1 VKIVRMKMVRMKTVR
16 ILKTSPMLSLVFLLL
31 VGFATVGAFAEEPS
45 AGPDSPD
52 ETEILVPTLL
62 LEVEDLRVEIV
73 DAELPGSPPLPIPQ
87 VQVPLPGTEDAA
99 LATTVLPQPGLDP
112 EVVDPR
118 QPEPGESSIYT
129 TGRLG
134 TGNMNHILGALSLY
148 KLGADPRFRF
158 EFSHDG
164 IDGYSGQESGT
175 GFFRRDN
182 LIDGTIAGDLG
193 PFALEL
199 DGRFFSRE
207 EGLQEQARAADDNGE
222 KYYSVEHRYLSGGT
236 QAGISPTDSLNITT
250 RLDASTVNR
259 VLTDA
264 EDPPRARETVLAP
277 GLTAELSLPSLDA
290 ALRSGYDIRLLSADD
305 ADSID
310 PAQNLDLYGEFEYFF
325 EPPVSLGAGAGVV
338 WEIDEQ
344 LHVPFHLGLQG
355 NPISQLTLRAEGGQE
370 IHRRRYFNLWEDLP
384 LLSVVGSDGSAL
396 RNEAEWYGELGAVY
410 ELDGPENTVEAG
422 LRYARIENRL
432 VLNDFVTNRFG
443 FEQKERTLLTPSAAL
458 TARVA
463 EHLRFRLGW
472 EGQLLDTS
480 VLEPTHSINAQLE
493 LQNAAGTLAAG
504 AENRFRI
511 YDDPVLPQLRLFGR
525 AEAVE
530 GIEFQLSFE
539 DILEPLLEDGR
550 PSLGSSVNDGR
561 PFIEPGFRV
570 IFSTQISL

>member
-1 VKIVRMKMVRMKTVR
+1 MKIGQ
-16 ILKTSPMLSLVFLLL
+16 ILTITGMLGVMLSMI
-31 VGFATVGAFAEEPS
+31 TMGAFADEPS
-45 AGPDSPD
+45 AGPDSPE

-62 LEVEDLRVEIV
+62 LEVEDLRVEV
-73 DAELPGSPPLPIPQ
+73 VEAELPGSPPLPIPQ
-87 VQVPLPGTEDAA
+87 VQVPLPGTEEAA

-112 EVVDPR
+112 DVVDPR
-118 QPEPGESSIYT
+118 RPDPEESSIYT

-164 IDGYSGQESGT
+164 IDGYSGKESGT
-175 GFFRRDN
+175 GYFRRDN

-193 PFALEL
+193 PLALEL

-207 EGLQEQARAADDNGE
+207 EGLQEEARVPDGNGE

-236 QAGISPTDSLNITT
+236 QAGISPTDALSITT
-250 RLDASTVNR
+250 RIDSSTVSR

-264 EDPPRARETVLAP
+264 EDPPRARETVVAPSLA
-277 GLTAELSLPSLDA
+277 AELSLPSVDA
-290 ALRSGYDIRLLSADD
+290 ALRGGYDIRLLSADD

-310 PAQNLDLYGEFEYFF
+310 PAQNLDFYGEFEYFF

-338 WEIDEQ
+338 WEVEEE
-344 LHVPFHLGLQG
+344 LHAPFHLRLQG
-355 NPISQLTLRAEGGQE
+355 NPLSQLTLRAEGGQE
-370 IHRRRYFNLWEDLP
+370 IHRKRYFNLWEEVP
-384 LLSVVGSDGSAL
+384 LLSVVGTDGVAP
-396 RNEAEWYGELGAVY
+396 RNEAEWYGELAAIY
-410 ELDGPENTVEAG
+410 ELDGAENTFEAG

-432 VLNDFVTNRFG
+432 VLNDFVTDRFE

-472 EGQLLDTS
+472 EGQLLETS
-480 VLEPTHSINAQLE
+480 VLEPAHSINAQLE
-493 LQNAAGTLAAG
+493 LQNSAGTLAAG
-504 AENRFRI
+504 AENSFRV
-511 YDDPVLPQLRLFGR
+511 YDEPVLPQLRLFGR
-525 AEAVE
+525 AEATE

-550 PSLGSSVNDGR
+550 PSLGASVKDRR